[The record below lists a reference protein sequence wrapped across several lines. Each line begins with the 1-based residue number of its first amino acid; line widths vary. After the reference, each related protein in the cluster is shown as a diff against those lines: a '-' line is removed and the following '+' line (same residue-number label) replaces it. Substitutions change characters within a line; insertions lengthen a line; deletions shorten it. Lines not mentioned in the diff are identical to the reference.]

1 MIGLGNLQ
9 KLVEA
14 GDAALIA
21 GGSPSSKKAKQLAK
35 TLSRAREYANSL
47 YSAIAQ
53 SWSPTCSQN
62 HSAKLFLEPRLAL
75 KQLARQGDERNN
87 KKLRYEALILCS
99 PETTSALAWHEDHIE
114 LLEEDLSSVPI
125 APPSTGTIKA
135 GVRIPAVSFTGIQ
148 QSQQAQLTLNDV
160 VNLCELI
167 KQALVEQKVLQLYLL
182 QQSRMRFRDSQ
193 NSCVATPAS
202 KRSAT
207 LAELLIVS
215 GSGGDLTRRIP
226 LKNRMLLALAL
237 SSNMLQ
243 LQETPW
249 LSESWSKDD
258 ILFLEK
264 QGVTAN
270 AARISAADF
279 DTTRPF
285 IQRKF
290 ATATPTT
297 ATSLPPRKALQD
309 FAVVL
314 LELWH
319 ETTLELQFG
328 LTTTPSSGDRL
339 SLALDWLDDQMN
351 PPPDQYRQAVSQCLQ
366 PHFSTVSG
374 VLSWNDLQFQHA
386 ICQFV
391 INPLM
396 KTCEQWS

>member
-1 MIGLGNLQ
+1 MPSI
-9 KLVEA
+9 V
-14 GDAALIA
+14 

-53 SWSPTCSQN
+53 SWSPTCSQS
-62 HSAKLFLEPRLAL
+62 HSTKLFLEPRLAL
-75 KQLARQGDERNN
+75 KQPARQGNENN
-87 KKLRYEALILCS
+87 NEKLKYKALILCS
-99 PETTSALAWHEDHIE
+99 AETTPALVWHEDHIE
-114 LLEEDLSSVPI
+114 LLEEEIPPVPI
-125 APPSTGTIKA
+125 APPSAGTINA
-135 GVRIPAVSFTGIQ
+135 AFRIPAVTFTGVQ
-148 QSQQAQLTLNDV
+148 QSQQAQLALNDV
-160 VNLCELI
+160 VNLCELT
-167 KQALVEQKVLQLYLL
+167 KQALVEQKVFQLYLL
-182 QQSRMRFRDSQ
+182 RQSRMRFRNSQ
-193 NSCVATPAS
+193 NSCAATPAS

-207 LAELLIVS
+207 LAELLSVS
-215 GSGGDLTRRIP
+215 GSGGDRTRRIP

-249 LSESWSKDD
+249 LSESWSKND

-270 AARISAADF
+270 AAHISAADF

-285 IQRKF
+285 ILQKF
-290 ATATPTT
+290 ATGAITT
-297 ATSLPPRKALQD
+297 ATTLPPRRTLQD

-374 VLSWNDLQFQHA
+374 ILSWDDLQFRHA

-391 INPLM
+391 INPLG